1 MSSPILV
8 ERSSLENDMTDLVI
22 PFINLIQ
29 YHLEML
35 IMRNKLLPNNKKL
48 LPKLRFALTI
58 MKIIEFLFM
67 LSSAFIIF

>member
-1 MSSPILV
+1 
-8 ERSSLENDMTDLVI
+8 MTDLVI

>member
-1 MSSPILV
+1 MSSPIPV
-8 ERSSLENDMTDLVI
+8 GRSSLENDMTDLVI

-35 IMRNKLLPNNKKL
+35 IMRNELFPNNKKL

-67 LSSAFIIF
+67 LSSAFNIF